1 MKRLLNLLSAAVL
14 ALLWLVCVSSEPPR
28 LVFSLVI
35 SVLLHE
41 AGHVIAIRLARLP
54 LRGVLLLP
62 FGAMLDT
69 GTRLC
74 SYPAECAVYLSG
86 PMASF
91 ICAAVA
97 AFGADAEVGNVAFYV
112 EMLSLGLGCF
122 NLIPLPGLDGAGA
135 LRSLLLY
142 FMPDMCA
149 AERAARV
156 VEAVLA
162 LLFWL
167 VCGTLWLAF
176 DVGAYPLLLSVFFL
190 LRIFADKRG

>member
-14 ALLWLVCVSSEPPR
+14 ALLWLVCASSEPPR
-28 LVFSLVI
+28 VVASLLI

-97 AFGADAEVGNVAFYV
+97 AFGADA

>member
-1 MKRLLNLLSAAVL
+1 MKRVPALLSAAVL
-14 ALLWLVCVSSEPPR
+14 ALLWLVCVANEPPR

-41 AGHVIAIRLARLP
+41 AGHVAAIRLARLP

-69 GTRLC
+69 GSRLC
-74 SYPAECAVYLSG
+74 SYLTECAVYLSG
-86 PMASF
+86 PMASL

-97 AFGADAEVGNVAFYV
+97 AFGADAETGNVAFYV
-112 EMLSLGLGCF
+112 SILSVGLGCF
-122 NLIPLPGLDGAGA
+122 NLLPLPGLDGAGA
-135 LRSLLLY
+135 LRALLLN

-149 AERAARV
+149 AERAAMV

-162 LLFWL
+162 LVFWL
-167 VCGTLWLAF
+167 ACGTLWLAF
-176 DVGAYPLLLSVFFL
+176 DTGAYPLLLSVFFL